1 MSLLKNSVFENFF
14 FNIFAYNTM
23 NLIKPNINKFMS
35 EKKDLNKSIPDSN
48 DLVNEIILLK
58 NSLDFSF

>member
-1 MSLLKNSVFENFF
+1 MS
-14 FNIFAYNTM
+14 
-23 NLIKPNINKFMS
+23 LIKPKINKFMS

-58 NSLDFSF
+58 QKKKSCYTGSLLSKF